1 MGHVLNQLKLAKNS
15 SSKIRMKE
23 RFKEAG
29 VNTASWIRANTPEA
43 IIEGVSQFSESD
55 GVSYPIVANATVQE
69 VLVIHC

>member
-1 MGHVLNQLKLAKNS
+1 MGSTTELVDMFTRDSHVLNQLKLAKNS

-43 IIEGVSQFSESD
+43 IIEGMSQFSESA
-55 GVSYPIVANATVQE
+55 VYLIQ
-69 VLVIHC
+69 L